1 MSARR
6 ASGTSLAA
14 FRDEFPTE
22 ADVLMYVARTRFGKD
37 LVCRWC
43 LTADR
48 EGQILKGRLL
58 ICRNCK
64 ARTSIIAG
72 TLFSNTKLPVS
83 TWFYLMLIMNNEVRT
98 LPVSFVSRHLGISRQ
113 AAFRMLGCIR
123 IHLEALLEG
132 RVLGGAD
139 RIVEVDETWIRAIKA
154 TRGIGPSGVMVF
166 GIHSNEGVYTKIIA
180 HRTREQLF
188 SLILTYVHPETIIV
202 TDQLRSYRGLSHLG
216 FRHISLN
223 HSRGEYVNADGFS
236 SIGIEGYWD
245 NLKYALA
252 SNNIT
257 PEREHFPRYLAEHA
271 FQYNCRKRGL
281 EPFREMI
288 ARFPMVDLRKLPPS
302 VKNFKEV
309 S

>member
-14 FRDEFPTE
+14 FKDEFPSE
-22 ADVLMYVARTRFGKD
+22 EHALMHVARIRFGED
-37 LVCRWC
+37 LNCPRCQSIDRDC
-43 LTADR
+43 L
-48 EGQILKGRLL
+48 ILHGRLL
-58 ICRNCK
+58 ICRQCR
-64 ARTSIIAG
+64 ARTSIVEG
-72 TLFSNTKLPVS
+72 TLFSNTKIPVLS
-83 TWFYLMLIMNNEVRT
+83 WFYLLLIMNNEVRT

-132 RVLGGAD
+132 RVLGGAS
-139 RIVEVDETWIRAIKA
+139 RIVQVDETWIPAVKA
-154 TRGIGPSGVMVF
+154 TRGIGSSGVMVF
-166 GIHSNEGVYTKIIA
+166 GIHSSEGVYTKVID

-188 SLILTYVHPETIIV
+188 SLILTYVHPDTIIV
-202 TDQLRSYRGLSHLG
+202 TDQLRAYRGLSKFG
-216 FRHISLN
+216 FRHITLN
-223 HSRGEYVNADGFS
+223 HSRGEYANAEGFS
-236 SIGIEGYWD
+236 SIGIEGYWG

-271 FQYNCRKRGL
+271 FQFSCRMRGL

-288 ARFPMVDLRKLPPS
+288 ARFPVIDLRKLPPS
-302 VKNFKEV
+302 VKKFKQE
-309 S
+309 